1 MKTKIIFI
9 FYLFTLTSVFPQS
22 ISNYQIITN
31 LIDQSL
37 FESTDSTDLDKELS
51 LNIYLPQPLEIL
63 KPYITQK
70 MIKYG
75 YKLKSVTSENLQLSY
90 SISEIKVEY
99 GETFGNFFG
108 ELKTERTII
117 LKGSYTKIKDGY
129 IFEPKAFNI
138 SSIDTIGL
146 NEFQNIENTTIPFT
160 RGVPPSISVY
170 TNLLEPIIVVG
181 TLIATVILLFS
192 VRSK

>member
-1 MKTKIIFI
+1 
-9 FYLFTLTSVFPQS
+9 
-22 ISNYQIITN
+22 
-31 LIDQSL
+31 
-37 FESTDSTDLDKELS
+37 
-51 LNIYLPQPLEIL
+51 
-63 KPYITQK
+63 

-138 SSIDTIGL
+138 SNIDTIGL
-146 NEFQNIENTTIPFT
+146 NEFQNIENPTIPFT